1 MSKYMSMTLN
11 SFRRQKTK
19 PKSKE
24 FHDLCSVFISAV
36 EVNTDNILNK
46 KECIEK
52 IIKLKRDRENLNKK
66 KKCNID
72 DLLKKERP
80 KIKNKVLQFLD
91 EEKRNEEKENKKENE
106 KKEEKK
112 K

>member
-1 MSKYMSMTLN
+1 MSMTLN
-11 SFRRQKTK
+11 SFSRPRT
-19 PKSKE
+19 KSKNTQL
-24 FHDLCSVFISAV
+24 HDLCTVFISAI
-36 EVNTDNILNK
+36 EINNDNILNK

-66 KKCNID
+66 KKFNID

>member
-11 SFRRQKTK
+11 SFSRPRT
-19 PKSKE
+19 KSKNTQL
-24 FHDLCSVFISAV
+24 HDLCTVFISAI
-36 EVNTDNILNK
+36 EINNDNILNK

-52 IIKLKRDRENLNKK
+52 IIKLKRDRENLSRKK
-66 KKCNID
+66 KFNID
-72 DLLKKERP
+72 ELLKKERP

>member
-11 SFRRQKTK
+11 SFSRPRT
-19 PKSKE
+19 KSKNTQL
-24 FHDLCSVFISAV
+24 HDLCTVFISAI
-36 EVNTDNILNK
+36 EINNDNILNK

-52 IIKLKRDRENLNKK
+52 IIKLKRDRENLSRKK
-66 KKCNID
+66 KFNID

-91 EEKRNEEKENKKENE
+91 DEKRNEEIEKKENIKKDE
-106 KKEEKK
+106 KIK
-112 K
+112 

>member
-11 SFRRQKTK
+11 SFSRPRT
-19 PKSKE
+19 KSKNTQL
-24 FHDLCSVFISAV
+24 HDLCTVFISAI
-36 EVNTDNILNK
+36 EINNDNILNK

-52 IIKLKRDRENLNKK
+52 IIKLKRDRENLSRKK
-66 KKCNID
+66 KFNID

-91 EEKRNEEKENKKENE
+91 DEKRNEEIEKKENI
-106 KKEEKK
+106 KKEEKIK
-112 K
+112 